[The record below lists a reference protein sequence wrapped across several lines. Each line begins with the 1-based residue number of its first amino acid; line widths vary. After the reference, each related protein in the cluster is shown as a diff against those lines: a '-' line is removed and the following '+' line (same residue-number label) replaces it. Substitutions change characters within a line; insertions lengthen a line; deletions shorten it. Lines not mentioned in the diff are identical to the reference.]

1 MKKIHKIL
9 SIILTVLIVFSFVPI
24 ADVDAYAN
32 SQTNTNYELGDII
45 EFGLY
50 PQSKVTDSV
59 LINNLNS
66 LSKTW
71 ISYEY
76 YNKGVASDY
85 MQYADVIYNGN
96 KYRAVYFTQYRE
108 HYTNGSSFELQC
120 NNGYY
125 TNTVYWFKYEPIQW
139 RILDPNEGFV
149 MCEKSI
155 DAQPYNNVAGYN
167 DYATSYIRNWLA
179 DDFYNIAFTDEEKAY
194 IKDSILN
201 NDCWNATSSQGQR
214 EETNDKVFLL
224 SYEEITNNKY
234 GFSSNANA
242 KDTTRQGGG
251 TDYAECQA
259 LHYWVDYPG
268 LTWVYLRSPIYN
280 TDRVCSTDSQGNV
293 RCVVG
298 MDGYSGNGNCT
309 GAGVRPAMRI
319 SFDRLEHQYESV
331 VTAPTCA
338 ERGYTTYTC
347 TECGYSY
354 VGNYVDALGHDVVWK
369 TIAEPTCTTDGAKV
383 KGCSRCDAEEITV
396 LLDSSTYPQSPHNYS
411 NNYTKTYNFSYEGA
425 EKLIL
430 TFSPN
435 TAFESNYDYLYI
447 YDSNGTQIGKY
458 SGTSLASKV
467 ITINGDSFS
476 LKLTTDVSNVYYGFS
491 FSKIEAYMN
500 VADTEEIIP
509 ATGHTEEV
517 LPAVEPTCTET
528 GLTEGK
534 KCTVCGEVLVEQ
546 TVIDA
551 LGHTEEILP
560 AVEAT
565 CTEAGLTEGKK
576 CTVCGETL
584 VEQTVVEALGHTEET
599 IVGVVPTC
607 IDSGISDG
615 IKCTV
620 CGEILLEQK
629 TLPPTG
635 HTRVTVPGKA
645 PTCTEDGYTDSVK
658 CSVCNEILVE
668 ASVLKATHTRVA
680 ITAKA
685 PTCVEEG
692 HTEGVKCAV
701 CDEILV
707 APTVIEKTAHA
718 DDNNDGYCDNCSFIV
733 NQDLIEK
740 NCNCDCHG
748 NNFMFRFILFFQRLF
763 GLNKYCACGVA
774 HY

>member
-1 MKKIHKIL
+1 MKKKIISIVMAIFMVVAMVPL
-9 SIILTVLIVFSFVPI
+9 SGNYLEASALEKLDVLIWSPTSI
-24 ADVDAYAN
+24 PGYSEEEAN
-32 SQTNTNYELGDII
+32 II
-45 EFGLY
+45 KGIY
-50 PQSKVTDSV
+50 
-59 LINNLNS
+59 NNLNLNQYASYGTHS
-66 LSKTW
+66 LSQ
-71 ISYEY
+71 ISQLYDLSELKFVLVYEPALAI
-76 YNKGVASDY
+76 NSSDLNMLKDFNESGIHIMFMGEHY
-85 MQYADVIYNGN
+85 SYSSNNGN
-96 KYRAVYFTQYRE
+96 INSNISAAASSLGFNVAFSTNQNVSPNDFTISVNSE
-108 HYTNGSSFELQC
+108 SPLFKNVTSLGFAAACIITNTDDATEQLAYNNQVCFVGKQVG
-120 NNGYY
+120 NGYISVVSDCNIFNY
-125 TNTVYWFKYEPIQW
+125 STTANVTQLLKNCYEI
-139 RILDPNEGFV
+139 
-149 MCEKSI
+149 
-155 DAQPYNNVAGYN
+155 
-167 DYATSYIRNWLA
+167 
-179 DDFYNIAFTDEEKAY
+179 
-194 IKDSILN
+194 
-201 NDCWNATSSQGQR
+201 GQNSTHTF
-214 EETNDKVFLL
+214 ET
-224 SYEEITNNKY
+224 
-234 GFSSNANA
+234 
-242 KDTTRQGGG
+242 
-251 TDYAECQA
+251 
-259 LHYWVDYPG
+259 
-268 LTWVYLRSPIYN
+268 
-280 TDRVCSTDSQGNV
+280 
-293 RCVVG
+293 
-298 MDGYSGNGNCT
+298 
-309 GAGVRPAMRI
+309 
-319 SFDRLEHQYESV
+319 V

-338 ERGYTTYTC
+338 EQGYTTYTC
-347 TECGYSY
+347 SECGYSY

-369 TIAEPTCTTDGAKV
+369 TIFEPTCTTDGAKV
-383 KGCSRCDAEEITV
+383 KGCSRCDAEEVVV
-396 LLDSSTYPQSPHNYS
+396 LLDSSTYPQSPHSYS
-411 NNYTKTYNFSYEGA
+411 NNMNRTYNFSYEGA
-425 EKLIL
+425 EKLVL
-430 TFSPN
+430 TFSAN
-435 TAFESNYDYLYI
+435 TSFESNYDYLYI
-447 YDSNGTQIGKY
+447 YDSNGTQIGRY

-467 ITINGDSFS
+467 ITINGDNFS
-476 LKLTTDVSNVYYGFS
+476 LKLTTDSSVTNYGFS

-509 ATGHTEEV
+509 ATGHTEEI
-517 LPAVEPTCTET
+517 LPSVEPTCTET

-551 LGHTEEILP
+551 LGHSIEILP
-560 AVEAT
+560 AVEPS
-565 CTEAGLTEGKK
+565 CTETGLTEGQK

-658 CSVCNEILVE
+658 CSVCNEVLVE

-718 DDNNDGYCDNCSFIV
+718 DNDSDGYCDNCSFIV

-763 GLNKYCACGVA
+763 GLNKYCACGIA